1 MFKLLVFK
9 TDSKDFNQ
17 GTKLNWKANLFVLTE
32 AWLYE
37 NLPKFAYD
45 LPSHKLCHAHNH
57 YWKKFA
63 CVCFQPQIN
72 SSRQ

>member
-37 NLPKFAYD
+37 LTKICIRFAK
-45 LPSHKLCHAHNH
+45 SQVVSRTH

>member
-17 GTKLNWKANLFVLTE
+17 GTKHNWKANLFVLTE

-37 NLPKFAYD
+37 KLPKFAYD
-45 LPSHKLCHAHNH
+45 LPSHKFRHARIIEKNLLVYAFSH
-57 YWKKFA
+57 K
-63 CVCFQPQIN
+63 
-72 SSRQ
+72 